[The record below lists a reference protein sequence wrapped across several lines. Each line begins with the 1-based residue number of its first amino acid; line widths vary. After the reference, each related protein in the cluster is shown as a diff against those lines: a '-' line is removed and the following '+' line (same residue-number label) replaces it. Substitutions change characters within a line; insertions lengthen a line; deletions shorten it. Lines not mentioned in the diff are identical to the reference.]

1 MHLKNLTLKGF
12 KSFADTTSIDLEPGV
27 TVVVGPN
34 GSGKSNVVDAIA
46 WVLGA
51 QAPSA
56 VRSGKMD
63 DVIFA
68 GSQNK
73 SALGR
78 AEVSLTIDNHS
89 RTLPVEFS
97 EVKITRTLFRSGDS
111 EYALNGVPCRLLD
124 ITELLSDGGVGRQQ
138 HVIVSQGQIDAVLNA
153 RPEDRRAIIEEAA
166 GVLKFRKRKD
176 RAERRLTATDGDL
189 TRVKDLMREVRRG
202 LRPLEKQ
209 AEAARRHGDLIEE
222 LTALRVHLAGRDVA
236 DLRTRLA
243 ANSELRATKIE
254 QERATRAELDD
265 LHASVSADERAL
277 ADHGGDDLGDTLVRL
292 ESMNQ
297 RGRGF
302 SAVLAERLRGVDR
315 DRSAFADRAVIANME
330 AEAARCRADLE
341 AVTNELDEL
350 GPDVERLAEEEAT
363 LARDRAAF
371 QAEWGD
377 GVPVPTGQAS
387 EVRGE
392 LGARRAA
399 IERGKSESDRLQAKL
414 TELEQKRQD
423 LEADAARRRADLGAL
438 HDEEEPLVAAHEA
451 AESARQVAEEQA
463 ATRQAEQIDAEAD
476 HHRWVARA
484 EALTLA
490 LDEARARSG
499 AQRLATVDGVLGT
512 LLDLVA
518 VEAGWEAAFEAA
530 AGDALTAV
538 IVDGTDTA
546 RLALTELASGDATG
560 AVLALG
566 SRTGTRAEGAEF
578 VRSHVSGTT
587 PAVDDLLDVLLAD
600 AVAVDGGWEVALDQA
615 LAHPGQVVVTRTGD
629 RFGARGWRIGSAGPG
644 ATGAALAEAEA
655 EVERTRVACATSADA
670 TTEARRELAERS
682 VRADELAQR
691 LAGIEE
697 GLSAAADTLQRTDA
711 DRREVTTEADTLQA
725 RFDELAARLERETA
739 RVDELETQLP
749 ELEAAEEASLEAGRR
764 LAAARAEI
772 EERAAMVGSLRTD
785 VGVRAASLDERRTSL
800 TARLAELDE
809 RLERDAEQR
818 AAAEGQR
825 IALDRR
831 AAVLESLM
839 TAVERRAA
847 VVDLRLA
854 DVRERRHR
862 QSQAAQE
869 ITQRLDDLRRRR
881 GEAEKQL
888 EGLRSVMA
896 KAEVEEAELRTRLQA
911 TVDRLRSDHD
921 LAPDVAVS
929 APCPELPDGI
939 DPGRRVDMLES
950 ELDIMGPVNPLA
962 LEEYQALQERHSF
975 LQGQL
980 DDIRSTRR
988 ELSKVIASIDE
999 EIVTVFA
1006 SAFADVSVNFTQLF
1020 ETLFPGGQGSISLT
1034 TPDDLLNT
1042 GIEISAKP
1050 SGKNVKKLSLLSGG
1064 ERTLVALAFLFAVF
1078 RSRPSP
1084 FYVMDEVEAALDDV
1098 NLHRFLSLVEE
1109 FRADAQLL
1117 LVSHQKRTMEA
1128 ADCLYGVSMKP
1139 GGSSRVVSEKVAET
1153 LEATPAP
1160 AA

>member
-1 MHLKNLTLKGF
+1 M
-12 KSFADTTSIDLEPGV
+12 
-27 TVVVGPN
+27 
-34 GSGKSNVVDAIA
+34 
-46 WVLGA
+46 
-51 QAPSA
+51 
-56 VRSGKMD
+56 
-63 DVIFA
+63 
-68 GSQNK
+68 
-73 SALGR
+73 
-78 AEVSLTIDNHS
+78 
-89 RTLPVEFS
+89 
-97 EVKITRTLFRSGDS
+97 
-111 EYALNGVPCRLLD
+111 
-124 ITELLSDGGVGRQQ
+124 
-138 HVIVSQGQIDAVLNA
+138 
-153 RPEDRRAIIEEAA
+153 
-166 GVLKFRKRKD
+166 
-176 RAERRLTATDGDL
+176 
-189 TRVKDLMREVRRG
+189 
-202 LRPLEKQ
+202 
-209 AEAARRHGDLIEE
+209 
-222 LTALRVHLAGRDVA
+222 
-236 DLRTRLA
+236 
-243 ANSELRATKIE
+243 
-254 QERATRAELDD
+254 
-265 LHASVSADERAL
+265 
-277 ADHGGDDLGDTLVRL
+277 
-292 ESMNQ
+292 
-297 RGRGF
+297 
-302 SAVLAERLRGVDR
+302 
-315 DRSAFADRAVIANME
+315 
-330 AEAARCRADLE
+330 
-341 AVTNELDEL
+341 
-350 GPDVERLAEEEAT
+350 
-363 LARDRAAF
+363 
-371 QAEWGD
+371 
-377 GVPVPTGQAS
+377 
-387 EVRGE
+387 
-392 LGARRAA
+392 
-399 IERGKSESDRLQAKL
+399 
-414 TELEQKRQD
+414 
-423 LEADAARRRADLGAL
+423 
-438 HDEEEPLVAAHEA
+438 
-451 AESARQVAEEQA
+451 
-463 ATRQAEQIDAEAD
+463 
-476 HHRWVARA
+476 
-484 EALTLA
+484 
-490 LDEARARSG
+490 
-499 AQRLATVDGVLGT
+499 
-512 LLDLVA
+512 
-518 VEAGWEAAFEAA
+518 
-530 AGDALTAV
+530 
-538 IVDGTDTA
+538 
-546 RLALTELASGDATG
+546 
-560 AVLALG
+560 
-566 SRTGTRAEGAEF
+566 
-578 VRSHVSGTT
+578 
-587 PAVDDLLDVLLAD
+587 
-600 AVAVDGGWEVALDQA
+600 
-615 LAHPGQVVVTRTGD
+615 
-629 RFGARGWRIGSAGPG
+629 
-644 ATGAALAEAEA
+644 
-655 EVERTRVACATSADA
+655 
-670 TTEARRELAERS
+670 
-682 VRADELAQR
+682 
-691 LAGIEE
+691 
-697 GLSAAADTLQRTDA
+697 SAAADTLQRTDA
-711 DRREVTTEADTLQA
+711 DRREVTTEADALQA
-725 RFDELAARLERETA
+725 RFDELAARLERETV

-749 ELEAAEEASLEAGRR
+749 ELEAAEKASLEAGRR
-764 LAAARAEI
+764 LAVARAEI

-831 AAVLESLM
+831 AAVLERLM
-839 TAVERRAA
+839 AAVERRAA

-854 DVRERRHR
+854 GVRERRHR

-869 ITQRLDDLRRRR
+869 ITSVSTACVVV
-881 GEAEKQL
+881 EARPRSSWR
-888 EGLRSVMA
+888 LRSVMA

>member
-1 MHLKNLTLKGF
+1 
-12 KSFADTTSIDLEPGV
+12 
-27 TVVVGPN
+27 
-34 GSGKSNVVDAIA
+34 
-46 WVLGA
+46 
-51 QAPSA
+51 
-56 VRSGKMD
+56 
-63 DVIFA
+63 
-68 GSQNK
+68 
-73 SALGR
+73 
-78 AEVSLTIDNHS
+78 
-89 RTLPVEFS
+89 
-97 EVKITRTLFRSGDS
+97 
-111 EYALNGVPCRLLD
+111 
-124 ITELLSDGGVGRQQ
+124 
-138 HVIVSQGQIDAVLNA
+138 
-153 RPEDRRAIIEEAA
+153 
-166 GVLKFRKRKD
+166 
-176 RAERRLTATDGDL
+176 
-189 TRVKDLMREVRRG
+189 
-202 LRPLEKQ
+202 
-209 AEAARRHGDLIEE
+209 
-222 LTALRVHLAGRDVA
+222 
-236 DLRTRLA
+236 
-243 ANSELRATKIE
+243 
-254 QERATRAELDD
+254 
-265 LHASVSADERAL
+265 
-277 ADHGGDDLGDTLVRL
+277 
-292 ESMNQ
+292 
-297 RGRGF
+297 
-302 SAVLAERLRGVDR
+302 
-315 DRSAFADRAVIANME
+315 ME
-330 AEAARCRADLE
+330 AEAARCRTDLE

-363 LARDRAAF
+363 LARDREAF

-399 IERGKSESDRLQAKL
+399 IERGESESAHLQTKL
-414 TELEQKRQD
+414 SELEQKRQD

-451 AESARQVAEEQA
+451 AESARQVAEELVA
-463 ATRQAEQIDAEAD
+463 ARQAEQIDAEAD

-499 AQRLATVDGVLGT
+499 AQRLAAVDGVLGT

-600 AVAVDGGWEVALDQA
+600 AIAVDGDWQAALDQA
-615 LAHPGQVVVTRTGD
+615 LARPGQVVVTRTGD
-629 RFGARGWRIGSAGPG
+629 RFGARGWRIGSASPG

-655 EVERTRVACATSADA
+655 AVERTRVVCAAAADA

-697 GLSAAADTLQRTDA
+697 GLGAAADTLQRTDA

-809 RLERDAEQR
+809 RLDRDAEQR
-818 AAAEGQR
+818 AAVEGQR

-831 AAVLESLM
+831 AAVLERLM
-839 TAVERRAA
+839 AAVERRAA

-854 DVRERRHR
+854 DVRERRRR

-869 ITQRLDDLRRRR
+869 ITQRLDGLRRRR

-1153 LEATPAP
+1153 LDATPAP

>member
-12 KSFADTTSIDLEPGV
+12 KSFADRASIDLEPGV

-68 GSQNK
+68 GTVGK
-73 SALGR
+73 AALGR

-89 RTLPVEFS
+89 RTLPVEFN
-97 EVKITRTLFRSGDS
+97 EVKITRTLFRTGDS
-111 EYALNGVPCRLLD
+111 EYAINGVPCRLLD

-138 HVIVSQGQIDAVLNA
+138 HVIVSQGQIDGVLNA
-153 RPEDRRAIIEEAA
+153 RPEDRRAVIEEAA
-166 GVLKFRKRKD
+166 GVLKFRKRKE

-189 TRVKDLMREVRRG
+189 IRVKDLMREVRRQ

-209 AEAARRHGDLIEE
+209 AEAARRHGDLIQE
-222 LTALRVHLAGRDVA
+222 LTELRVHLAGREVA
-236 DLRTRLA
+236 ELRDKLRTNAEFR
-243 ANSELRATKIE
+243 SERVEL
-254 QERATRAELDD
+254 ERATRSELEQLD
-265 LHASVSADERAL
+265 AAVSADERGL

-292 ESMNQ
+292 ESMRERA
-297 RGRGF
+297 RGL
-302 SAVLAERLRGVDR
+302 SAVLAERQRGVER
-315 DRSAFADRAVIANME
+315 DRSAFADRAVIANLE
-330 AEAARCRADLE
+330 AEAARCRVDLK
-341 AVTNELDEL
+341 AVIAELDEL
-350 GPDVERLAEEEAT
+350 TPERDRLATEEAT
-363 LARDRAAF
+363 LAGDRAAF
-371 QAEWGD
+371 REEWGD
-377 GVPVPTGQAS
+377 GVRVPSGQAA
-387 EVRGE
+387 EMRGE
-392 LGARRAA
+392 LGALRVA
-399 IERGKSESDRLQAKL
+399 IERGTSESDRLQARL
-414 TELEQKRQD
+414 TELDQKRQE
-423 LEADAARRRADLGAL
+423 LEASAAQRRADLGAL
-438 HDEEEPLVAAHEA
+438 HDEEEPVVAALEA
-451 AESARQVAEEQA
+451 AEAARAAADNAVSQA
-463 ATRQAEQIDAEAD
+463 QAVQADAESE

-490 LDEARARSG
+490 LDEARSRSG
-499 AQRLATVDGVLGT
+499 AERLTDVDGVLGT

-518 VEAGWEAAFEAA
+518 VDEGWEAAFEAA
-530 AGDALTAV
+530 AGDALSAV
-538 IVDGTDTA
+538 VVDGADTA
-546 RLALTELASGDATG
+546 RQALMALADGDAVG

-566 SRTGTRAEGAEF
+566 IATQTGGRTTGKQF
-578 VRSHVSGTT
+578 VRSHVTGSTE
-587 PAVDDLLDVLLAD
+587 AVDALLDGLIGD
-600 AVAVDGGWEVALDQA
+600 AIAVDGGWEAALDA
-615 LAHPGQVVVTRTGD
+615 SLSTPGRVTVTRQGD
-629 RFGARGWRIGSAGPG
+629 RFGLAGWRIGVGSSG
-644 ATGAALAEAEA
+644 ATGAALSEAEEQV
-655 EVERTRVACATSADA
+655 EVTEARCADVADA
-670 TTEARRELAERS
+670 TTAARSELSERAA
-682 VRADELAQR
+682 RAGELTQR
-691 LAGIEE
+691 LDAIEAG
-697 GLSAAADTLQRTDA
+697 LAADADALQRTDA
-711 DRREVTTEADTLQA
+711 DRREVTTETDALQS
-725 RFDELAARLERETA
+725 RFDELSMRLERETA
-739 RVDELETQLP
+739 RVTELDMQLP

-764 LAAARAEI
+764 LAKARAEM
-772 EERAAMVGSLRTD
+772 EERAATVGALRSD
-785 VGVRAASLDERRTSL
+785 VDVRSAGLNERHASL
-800 TARLAELDE
+800 TARLAGLDE

-818 AAAEGQR
+818 SAAKGQR
-825 IALDRR
+825 VALDRR
-831 AAVLESLM
+831 AEVLAKLG
-839 TAVERRAA
+839 AA
-847 VVDLRLA
+847 IEARTSVVDVHLTE
-854 DVRERRHR
+854 VRERRR
-862 QSQAAQE
+862 AQSRAAQA
-869 ITQRLDDLRRRR
+869 IAQRLDDLRSRR
-881 GEAEKQL
+881 GEAQKQL
-888 EGLRSVMA
+888 EGLRAVLA

-911 TVDRLRSDHD
+911 TVDRLRTDHD

-929 APCPELPDGI
+929 APCPELSDGVEAR
-939 DPGRRVDMLES
+939 RRVEMLES

-962 LEEYQALQERHSF
+962 LEEYQALQERHTF

-1020 ETLFPGGQGSISLT
+1020 ETLFPGGQGSLSLT
-1034 TPDDLLNT
+1034 SPEDLLNT

-1064 ERTLVALAFLFAVF
+1064 ERTLTALAFLFAVF

-1128 ADCLYGVSMKP
+1128 ADCLYGVSMKS
-1139 GGSSRVVSEKVAET
+1139 GGSSRVVSEKVAE
-1153 LEATPAP
+1153 AKAP

>member
-12 KSFADTTSIDLEPGV
+12 KSFADTASIDLEPGV

-243 ANSELRATKIE
+243 ANSELRTAKIE

-302 SAVLAERLRGVDR
+302 SAVLAERRRGVER

-363 LARDRAAF
+363 LARDRTAF

-399 IERGKSESDRLQAKL
+399 IERGESESAHLQTKL

-451 AESARQVAEEQA
+451 AASARQVAEEHVA
-463 ATRQAEQIDAEAD
+463 SRQAEQIDAEAD

-499 AQRLATVDGVLGT
+499 AQRLAAVEGVLGT

-538 IVDGTDTA
+538 IVDGADTA
-546 RLALTELASGDATG
+546 RLALSELASGDATG

-600 AVAVDGGWEVALDQA
+600 AIAVDGDWQAALDQA
-615 LAHPGQVVVTRTGD
+615 LARPGQVVVTRTGD

-655 EVERTRVACATSADA
+655 EVERTRAVCAAAADA

-711 DRREVTTEADTLQA
+711 DRREVTTEADALQA
-725 RFDELAARLERETA
+725 RF
-739 RVDELETQLP
+739 DELETQLP

-764 LAAARAEI
+764 LAVARAEI
-772 EERAAMVGSLRTD
+772 EERAAMVGSMRTD

-831 AAVLESLM
+831 AAVLERLM
-839 TAVERRAA
+839 AAVERRAA

-869 ITQRLDDLRRRR
+869 ITQRLDGLRRRR

>member
-1 MHLKNLTLKGF
+1 MTH
-12 KSFADTTSIDLEPGV
+12 
-27 TVVVGPN
+27 
-34 GSGKSNVVDAIA
+34 
-46 WVLGA
+46 
-51 QAPSA
+51 
-56 VRSGKMD
+56 
-63 DVIFA
+63 
-68 GSQNK
+68 
-73 SALGR
+73 
-78 AEVSLTIDNHS
+78 
-89 RTLPVEFS
+89 
-97 EVKITRTLFRSGDS
+97 
-111 EYALNGVPCRLLD
+111 
-124 ITELLSDGGVGRQQ
+124 GGG
-138 HVIVSQGQIDAVLNA
+138 
-153 RPEDRRAIIEEAA
+153 
-166 GVLKFRKRKD
+166 
-176 RAERRLTATDGDL
+176 
-189 TRVKDLMREVRRG
+189 
-202 LRPLEKQ
+202 
-209 AEAARRHGDLIEE
+209 
-222 LTALRVHLAGRDVA
+222 
-236 DLRTRLA
+236 
-243 ANSELRATKIE
+243 
-254 QERATRAELDD
+254 
-265 LHASVSADERAL
+265 
-277 ADHGGDDLGDTLVRL
+277 HGGDARALTLV
-292 ESMNQ
+292 
-297 RGRGF
+297 
-302 SAVLAERLRGVDR
+302 
-315 DRSAFADRAVIANME
+315 
-330 AEAARCRADLE
+330 
-341 AVTNELDEL
+341 
-350 GPDVERLAEEEAT
+350 
-363 LARDRAAF
+363 
-371 QAEWGD
+371 
-377 GVPVPTGQAS
+377 
-387 EVRGE
+387 
-392 LGARRAA
+392 
-399 IERGKSESDRLQAKL
+399 
-414 TELEQKRQD
+414 
-423 LEADAARRRADLGAL
+423 
-438 HDEEEPLVAAHEA
+438 VAAETA
-451 AESARQVAEEQA
+451 AEK
-463 ATRQAEQIDAEAD
+463 T
-476 HHRWVARA
+476 RWVA
-484 EALTLA
+484 AL
-490 LDEARARSG
+490 
-499 AQRLATVDGVLGT
+499 
-512 LLDLVA
+512 
-518 VEAGWEAAFEAA
+518 EAAVQHTWQQSAEPAEAA

-546 RLALTELASGDATG
+546 RLALTELASGGATG

-587 PAVDDLLDVLLAD
+587 PAVDDLLDVLLGDAITAD
-600 AVAVDGGWEVALDQA
+600 GDWQAALDQA

-655 EVERTRVACATSADA
+655 EVERTRVACAASADA
-670 TTEARRELAERS
+670 ATEARRELAERS

-697 GLSAAADTLQRTDA
+697 GLSAAAATLQRTDA

-950 ELDIMGPVNPLA
+950 ELGIMGPVNPLA

-1153 LEATPAP
+1153 LDATPAP